1 VAFSIFLQFSSKD
14 FEVVGKC
21 VESKTNLHSVLLLQF
36 KILLPE
42 GIDTINH
49 GLDELDLRVT
59 KTMFVGNVIGVS
71 SLATRFTTGTTGLQ
85 VKGLT
90 PGLQAINAVLGPAG
104 QVNVDGGTH
113 ASAQVGGARVNVT
126 ELGGEQEVLARFSL
140 DGVTDSLDASG
151 ETLEDSLDITSLLH
165 GDNTELIL
173 LVDPD
178 QEGLVGVVED
188 TTALGPVT
196 LHTSNLQVGVTRHE
210 EEVVIDKLLAD
221 LLVHASEGVVG
232 TSQVTLKPLQG
243 GGDELLNTNTLLL
256 GDSGGKAESLDGAAD
271 TDPDGV
277 DWDFGVDVSV
287 DLGGVHVR
295 DVLEVG
301 GESVVLADQR
311 VEDIGEV
318 DVGVLVSGVDA
329 AVLVV
334 ELNSAGNGLGQGEA
348 GSLGDNAAKLV
359 PLLLG
364 HVLGNQA
371 VGGLD
376 VGEFAGHFCVFV

>member
-1 VAFSIFLQFSSKD
+1 
-14 FEVVGKC
+14 
-21 VESKTNLHSVLLLQF
+21 VLLLELQV
-36 KILLPE
+36 LLVQ
-42 GIDTINH
+42 GVDTVNH
-49 GLDELDLRVT
+49 GLDKLDL
-59 KTMFVGNVIGVS
+59 GVS
-71 SLATRFTTGTTGLQ
+71 QSVLVGDVISVSGLATRLTAGATGLD
-85 VKGLT
+85 GELLA
-90 PGLQAINAVLGPAG
+90 PLLQGWETLLGPAG
-104 QVNVDGGTH
+104 QVNVDGGPH
-113 ASAQVGGARVNVT
+113 ASAQVGGAGVDVA
-126 ELGGEQEVLARFSL
+126 ELLRQLEVLARLSL
-140 DGVTDSLDASG
+140 DAVLDSLDATGQS
-151 ETLEDSLDITSLLH
+151 LEDTLDVTALLH
-165 GDNTELIL
+165 GDDTGLIL

-178 QEGLVGVVED
+178 QEGLGLVVED
-188 TTALGPVT
+188 ATALGPVT
-196 LHTSNLQVGVTRHE
+196 LHTSDLQVGVTRHE
-210 EEVVIDKLLAD
+210 EEVVVDELLTD
-221 LLVHASEGVVG
+221 LLVHASQGVVG
-232 TSQVTLKPLQG
+232 TSQVTIEPLEG
-243 GGDELLNTNTLLL
+243 SGDELLNTNTLLL

-334 ELNSAGNGLGQGEA
+334 ELNSASNGLGQGES
-348 GSLGDNAAKLV
+348 GGLGDDATKLV

-364 HVLGNQA
+364 HVLSDQR

-376 VGEFAGHFCVFV
+376 VGEIAGHIFACLYVS

>member
-1 VAFSIFLQFSSKD
+1 
-14 FEVVGKC
+14 
-21 VESKTNLHSVLLLQF
+21 VLLLELQV
-36 KILLPE
+36 LLVQ
-42 GIDTINH
+42 GVDTVNH
-49 GLDELDLRVT
+49 GLDKLDL
-59 KTMFVGNVIGVS
+59 GVS
-71 SLATRFTTGTTGLQ
+71 QSVLVGDVISVSGLATRLTAGATGLD
-85 VKGLT
+85 GELLA
-90 PGLQAINAVLGPAG
+90 PLLQGWETLLGPAG
-104 QVNVDGGTH
+104 QVNVDRGPH
-113 ASAQVGGARVNVT
+113 ASAQVGGAGVDVS
-126 ELGGEQEVLARFSL
+126 ELLRQLEVLARLSL
-140 DGVTDSLDASG
+140 DALLDSLDATG
-151 ETLEDSLDITSLLH
+151 KPLKDTLDITALLH
-165 GDNTELIL
+165 GDDTGLIL
-173 LVDPD
+173 LIDPD
-178 QEGLVGVVED
+178 QEGLGLVVED
-188 TTALGPVT
+188 ATALGPVT

-210 EEVVIDKLLAD
+210 EEVVIDQLLAN
-221 LLVHASEGVVG
+221 LLVHASEWVVG
-232 TSQVTLKPLQG
+232 ASQVTLQPLQG
-243 GGDELLNTNTLLL
+243 GGDQLLNTNTLFL
-256 GDSGGKAESLDGAAD
+256 GDSGGKTESLDGAAD

-277 DWDFGVDVSV
+277 NGDLGVDIAV

-301 GESVVLADQR
+301 GEAVVLADEG